1 MLWNDKKFRF
11 LIFAC
16 VLVGVFEFLSLGGI
30 HLPRIVAI
38 PLFLGVIIGVGHET
52 LYHGFQALIRF
63 DFTKITLLMVI
74 AAAGAFYLEK
84 YEEAATVIVLYTL
97 AEKLEDIGIAK
108 SKSAFDALLSR
119 MPKEVIIRGIEHSIP
134 LDTVCVGQVMIIK
147 PGEIIALD
155 GVIVE
160 GASSV
165 DESTITG
172 EPIPKDKRVGDLV
185 FAGTLNTHGYLEV
198 KVTKLSKDTALS
210 KIRELTFQATKSKAK
225 TQQFI
230 EKFAKYYTPCII
242 GLALIL
248 VMIPLFIPGQSFNLW
263 FLEALTLIV
272 IACPCALV
280 ISTPVSVYSAI
291 GNASRKG
298 VLIKGGR
305 YLESL
310 GNIETIALDKTRTLT
325 IGKPH
330 VTDVIP
336 HGQQSKEDLLS
347 CAAGIEKLSEHPL
360 SLSIIEAAESE
371 ELDLHEVE
379 NFQSVM
385 GKGAK
390 AECLVCESRHHCIG
404 KLQFILEEHEVP
416 EEVVELVEQLQNE
429 GKTVIVVSTD
439 REVEGVIAL
448 ADEIREE
455 TPEFIKNLKE
465 HRIHTVMLTGDHEI
479 TAKVVGDELGIDE
492 IYANLLPE
500 DKATKIGELLR
511 RYNTVAMV
519 GDGINDAPALAL
531 SSVGISFGSLGSDTA
546 VEAASVVLL
555 NDRLS
560 LIPEMIRLG
569 KRTLGIIRFNTTCAV
584 FIKLIFVGLAIF
596 GMSNLALAIFADVG
610 VTVLVIL
617 NSLRLFRDS

>member
-1 MLWNDKKFRF
+1 MLWSDKKFRF
-11 LIFAC
+11 LVFAC
-16 VLVGVFEFLSLGGI
+16 ILVGIFEFLSFGGI
-30 HLPRIVAI
+30 HLPAYVAI
-38 PLFLGVIIGVGHET
+38 PLFLGIIIAVGYET
-52 LYHGFQALIRF
+52 LYHGFQALIRL

-74 AAAGAFYLEK
+74 AAVGAFYLGK

-108 SKSAFDALLSR
+108 SKSAFDALLAR
-119 MPKEVIIRGIEHSIP
+119 MPQEVIIKGVERAVPVDKVTI
-134 LDTVCVGQVMIIK
+134 GQVMIVK
-147 PGEIIALD
+147 PGEMIALD
-155 GVIVE
+155 GVVSE
-160 GASSV
+160 GGSSV

-172 EPIPKDKRVGDLV
+172 EPIPKDKLMGDMV
-185 FAGTLNTHGYLEV
+185 FAGTLNTHGYLEI
-198 KVTKLSKDTALS
+198 KVTKLSKETALS
-210 KIRELTFQATKSKAK
+210 KIQELTFQATKTKAK

-230 EKFAKYYTPCII
+230 EKFAKYYTPII
-242 GLALIL
+242 IVLAILLVIIPVLI
-248 VMIPLFIPGQSFNLW
+248 FGQPFNLW

-291 GNASRKG
+291 GNASRRG

-310 GNIETIALDKTRTLT
+310 GETKAIALDKTRTLT
-325 IGKPH
+325 VGKPH

-336 HGQQSKEDLLS
+336 YGKQSKEDLLS

-360 SLSIIEAAESE
+360 SLSIIEAAESDG
-371 ELDLHEVE
+371 LDLHEVE
-379 NFQSVM
+379 NFQSIM

-404 KLQFILEEHEVP
+404 KLQFVLEEHDVP
-416 EEVVELVEQLQNE
+416 HDVVNQVEELQQQ
-429 GKTVIVVSTD
+429 GKTVIVISTD
-439 REVEGVIAL
+439 QEVEGVIAL

-455 TPEFIKNLKE
+455 SPAFIKNLQD
-465 HRIHTVMLTGDHEI
+465 HHIHTVMLTGDNET
-479 TAKVVGDELGIDE
+479 TAKVVGEELGIDE
-492 IYANLLPE
+492 IHANLLPE
-500 DKATKIGELLR
+500 EKSTKIEGLLK
-511 RYNTVAMV
+511 RYKSVAMV

-546 VEAASVVLL
+546 IEAASVVLL
-555 NDRLS
+555 NDNLS
-560 LIPEMIRLG
+560 LIPKMVKLG
-569 KRTLGIIRFNTTCAV
+569 KRTLNIIRFNTSCAV
-584 FIKLIFVGLAIF
+584 FVKLIFIALAFAGL
-596 GMSNLALAIFADVG
+596 SSLAMAIFADVG